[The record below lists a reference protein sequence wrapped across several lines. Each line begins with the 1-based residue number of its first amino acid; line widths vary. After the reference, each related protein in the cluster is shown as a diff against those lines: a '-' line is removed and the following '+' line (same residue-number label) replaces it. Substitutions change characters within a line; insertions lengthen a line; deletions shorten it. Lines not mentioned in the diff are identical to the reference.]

1 MPYVR
6 GLNPCLNLP
15 RSLHN
20 RFREC
25 LPVARPLLAARD
37 QTDMRPTCARRG
49 EARQLQVL
57 LGGSA
62 AMLLLLAVSSYQSY
76 QSAGG
81 GSSGGSGSSA
91 GGSGGGAAGAHGSRR
106 ELEAVV
112 MSNVTQRDGGEVLR
126 RLRQARCVGAA
137 RRPRPAPDRD
147 ALRIPRDRHRRES
160 VKNKAGE
167 VLFISRQSL
176 VATARSSSPDH
187 DGSPLSDLRDRPPQT
202 GAAVPAGAA
211 VQAPVDQ
218 VLQGMCTL
226 CAPHPHGRC

>member
-112 MSNVTQRDGGEVLR
+112 MSNVTEVKCSGDFGKLAAWELHGGLALHLIATLYVFLGIAIV
-126 RLRQARCVGAA
+126 ARKWKTK
-137 RRPRPAPDRD
+137 
-147 ALRIPRDRHRRES
+147 S
-160 VKNKAGE
+160 GE